1 MELMAAGIQSRFQNL
16 FGDSALLLRSPGRVN
31 LIGEHTDYNAGFVL
45 PAAIDK
51 VILFAI
57 RKRPGR
63 RCRLFAADLNERHE
77 FDLDGF
83 QKDPKHW
90 PNYLM
95 GVVDQMLREGYHLGG
110 FDCVFGGNIPM
121 GAGLSSSAALE
132 AGLAAGLNELFELRI
147 DKLQLVHL
155 ARRAENEFVGVQ
167 CGIMDQFINIFGLKD
182 RALLLDCRSLEHQYY
197 PFDGEQLS
205 LVLCDTGV
213 RRELASSEY
222 NIRRAQCE
230 SAVSILQQFDKSV
243 KSLRDASFDLLE
255 EHRQALGP
263 LLFRRSAYVV
273 RENQRVLAACGDL
286 QRGDWQAFG
295 QRMYQSHE
303 GLRDEYEVSSPELN
317 LLIELAAG
325 IPGVLGARMMGA
337 GFGGCTINLVEKEQL
352 ENFAG
357 SIDEIYRRETGKDIA
372 IYPTRIQTGT
382 SVITAQEAYV

>member
-1 MELMAAGIQSRFQNL
+1 MEILAAGIQARFREI
-16 FGDSALLLRSPGRVN
+16 FGGSPLLVRSPGRVN

-51 VILFAI
+51 AILFAI
-57 RKRPGR
+57 RERPGR

-83 QKDPKHW
+83 QRDSKHW

-95 GVVDQMLREGYHLGG
+95 GVVDQILREGYTLGG
-110 FDCVFGGNIPM
+110 FDCVFGGNIPI

-132 AGLAAGLNELFELRI
+132 AGLAAALNEIFELNI

-167 CGIMDQFINIFGLKD
+167 CGIMDQFINIFGMKD
-182 RALLLDCRSLEHQYY
+182 RAVLLDCRSLEYQYY
-197 PFDGEQLS
+197 PFDGKELS
-205 LVLCDTGV
+205 VVLCDTGV

-230 SAVSILQQFDKSV
+230 SAVSILQQFDKNV
-243 KSLRDASFDLLE
+243 KSLRDASLDLLE
-255 EHRQALGP
+255 EHHQALGA

-273 RENQRVLAACGDL
+273 RENLRVLAACGDL

-295 QRMYQSHE
+295 QRIYQSHE
-303 GLRDEYEVSSPELN
+303 GLRDDYEVSSPELN

-337 GFGGCTINLVEKEQL
+337 GFGGCTINLVKNKQL
-352 ENFAG
+352 ENFTG
-357 SIDEIYRRETGKDIA
+357 SIEESFRRQSGKNVA
-372 IYPTRIQTGT
+372 IHVARIQAGT
-382 SVITAQEAYV
+382 SVITAQEAHV